1 MGKSLCIGQNS
12 PQDSCHTSPSG
23 TPTIDHAHKDA
34 NVQCSSMP
42 MILMLDLLQNS

>member
-1 MGKSLCIGQNS
+1 MGKSLCIGQNP
-12 PQDSCHTSPSG
+12 PQDSCHTS
-23 TPTIDHAHKDA
+23 PTIDHAHKDA